1 MEYSIKKLRSFICR
15 LQVLFVLI
23 SIALVYGNVVL
34 AQNTELEANVEGAFE
49 LPLYKSGV
57 IKIDQ
62 PVRRISVGNPGI
74 ADLLILHSNQIYAVG
89 KALGSTNVALWDSK
103 DRIFRSFDIEVTHDL
118 TTLKSKLHELLP
130 EEQVKVHSAQER
142 IILSGSVKSLS
153 SINAAEEIAYSFL
166 PECIASE
173 SDASVIAPEGE
184 QPIVITGGNRG
195 RQSGNQECKEGKV
208 VNLMQVSGAQQVM
221 LEVKV
226 AEIARTLLR
235 SLDTDFNIINAGST
249 QAGAVSGGASFPNA
263 LTEDGLE
270 IPIFGTLDGND
281 NPIGPVVDVFEPNT
295 PSISDNGVFLSHLGG
310 DTFFQAVIE
319 ASKQK
324 GLAKILAEPTVTTL
338 TGQEA
343 KFISGGEF
351 PVPVPR
357 SGTTGVTIEFKE
369 FGVGVKFL
377 PTVLN
382 ADHINLKMNI
392 EVSEISQNNQVALT
406 LEETLSTFLVPSL
419 TKRGANSTVELR
431 NGQTIG
437 IAGLLSDNL
446 RQSIDKLPGI
456 GNVPI
461 LGQLF
466 SSQQFIAGQT
476 ELVIFVTPHLAK
488 PISRADISLP
498 TDSFVEPSDFEFY
511 ILGRM
516 DAEHSEEELELSG
529 ADIIQPSIEEAK
541 MFGHNF

>member
-1 MEYSIKKLRSFICR
+1 MEYLKNKIGLIYSSSS
-15 LQVLFVLI
+15 LFVILI
-23 SIALVYGNVVL
+23 IAAMLFSSAAVAEN
-34 AQNTELEANVEGAFE
+34 NELEATTSGAYE

-57 IKIDQ
+57 IRVDQ
-62 PVRRISVGNPGI
+62 RVRRISVGNPGI
-74 ADLLILHSNQIYAVG
+74 ADLLVLRSNEIYAVG
-89 KALGSTNVALWDSK
+89 KNLGSTNVALWDNQ

-118 TTLKSKLHELLP
+118 LTLKTKLHELLP
-130 EEQVKVHSAQER
+130 DEQIKVHSAQER
-142 IILSGSVKSLS
+142 IILSGAVKTLT

-173 SDASVIAPEGE
+173 SDAAVIAPEGE
-184 QPIVITGGNRG
+184 QQPIVFRSGGGKRS
-195 RQSGNQECKEGKV
+195 SGNQECKEGKV
-208 VNLMQVSGAQQVM
+208 INLMQVSGAQQVM

-235 SLDTDFNIINAGST
+235 SLETDLNIIHAGSDSVI
-249 QAGAVSGGASFPNA
+249 GAVSGGASFPDA
-263 LTEDGLE
+263 P
-270 IPIFGTLDGND
+270 IPIPLFGGGGGIS
-281 NPIGPVVDVFEPNT
+281 PIGPVVDVFS
-295 PSISDNGVFLSHLGG
+295 PSQPGISDNGVFLSHLGG

-319 ASKQK
+319 ASRQK

-377 PTVLN
+377 PTVLDK
-382 ADHINLKMNI
+382 DHINLKMNI
-392 EVSEISQNNQVALT
+392 EVSEISQGNQVVLP
-406 LEETLSTFLVPSL
+406 LEDTLSTFLVPAL
-419 TKRGANSTVELR
+419 TKRGISSTVELR

-437 IAGLLSDNL
+437 IAGLISDNV
-446 RQSIDKLPGI
+446 RESVDKLPGI
-456 GNVPI
+456 GEIPV

-466 SSQQFIAGQT
+466 SSQSFISGQT

-488 PISRADISLP
+488 PIARDQISLP
-498 TDSFVEPSDFEFY
+498 TDSFVAPNDFEFY
-511 ILGRM
+511 VLGRL
-516 DAEHSEEELELSG
+516 DAVSAKKDSELLG
-529 ADIIQPSIEEAK
+529 ADMIQPNMDEAK
-541 MFGHNF
+541 IFGHNF